1 MLNDYF
7 RFWLLNHQGLYIF
20 DEKLQKRVIFTKVEE
35 DNFIAEIFQDPKII
49 GKKDTTIYTREFPE
63 TFTRVYYRKYRDDLY
78 IFLTSE
84 VIDITEIGMQFKTWM
99 DLRDHQRTHL
109 KGIVVAVF
117 DDVEGPK
124 VVFNS
129 CLSEEN
135 ALLLAVQ
142 GQTVSGMGRIEEYSV
157 GFMEPL
163 NVPNREDI
171 VHLSYNFL
179 LPAPESA
186 DPRIAKM
193 GRVSSIYLLFLKTSP
208 YINEDTFRGFIES
221 YIDAWIDDWISIQ
234 KDDRKRGTRIAYESA
249 IFEELLENLMVTV
262 TTAIDMTTHDEREEA
277 KLKVFIMDLLTQN
290 KVLNSQ
296 IRRLRERIKSLEKQL
311 EEK

>member
-1 MLNDYF
+1 MQNNYF

-20 DEKLQKRVIFTKVEE
+20 DEKLQRRVIYTKVEE
-35 DNFIAEIFQDPKII
+35 DNFIAEVFQDLKIV
-49 GKKDTTIYTREFPE
+49 GKKNTTIYTRELPE
-63 TFTRVYYRKYRDDLY
+63 TFTRLYYRKYRDDLY
-78 IFLTSE
+78 IFLTTE
-84 VIDITEIGMQFKTWM
+84 VTDITEIGTQFKTWM
-99 DLRDHQRTHL
+99 DIRDHQRTHL
-109 KGIVVAVF
+109 RGIVVAIF

-129 CLSEEN
+129 NLKEEN

-171 VHLSYNFL
+171 IHLSYNFL
-179 LPAPESA
+179 LPAPDST

-193 GRVSSIYLLFLKTSP
+193 GRVSNIYLLFLKASP
-208 YINEDTFRGFIES
+208 YINEYTFRGFVES
-221 YIDAWIDDWISIQ
+221 YIDAWIDDWISLQ
-234 KDDRKRGTRIAYESA
+234 KDDRLKGTRIAYETA
-249 IFEELLENLMVTV
+249 TFEELFENLMATV

-277 KLKVFIMDLLTQN
+277 KLKVFVMDLLTQN

-311 EEK
+311 EQK